1 MFNPNNDRTNKV
13 GRETNITVAKQ
24 NHFCSFELIIFLS
37 LLQQNSLANLQKKSM
52 IIEMKTCTCIE
63 RNKTEKK

>member
-24 NHFCSFELIIFLS
+24 NQFWSFNLTTFSIFVATSLIGNKIVDKEI
-37 LLQQNSLANLQKKSM
+37 NN
-52 IIEMKTCTCIE
+52 
-63 RNKTEKK
+63 RN